1 MAAFGKFRRYLRI
14 PSRSAARIRRE
25 VDEELQMQIDLRAEA
40 LEREG
45 MSRDEARAEALRRFG
60 DVDEAARY
68 CIAIDR
74 DAEQRRRTSGWF
86 DELRQDVGHTLRIL
100 RRGPAFAAATVLTL
114 GVAIG
119 VSTAIYGVL
128 HTFLIRP
135 LPFPESE
142 RLVAFHPPTQDRSIR
157 QPSLENVDWTTV
169 DSLFDATATWDLDG
183 FTILGRPY
191 AETLTGAW
199 VSPGYFRALSLRP
212 ALGRA
217 FRESEY
223 RERTPVAIISH
234 ELWVRRFG
242 GDPGVIG
249 TTFTAHSADHP
260 DAATA
265 LTIIGVTSRDF
276 WPIHWRESHILRP
289 MPPDN
294 RGMPAL
300 ARLEPGASLLATQ
313 QRVDAVVRAQISGPI
328 EPGWHMRLV
337 PSLEQHSTRAKSLV
351 VAVFGAA
358 LFMLLAA
365 CGSVAGALV
374 SRIAARRSELAV
386 RVALGGRRTRIVRQL
401 LTESAVVTMLAGALG
416 LAIAYALLSASGPLV
431 EQQLGTKVPGGAAAL
446 RPSMSVMVPSLLAS
460 TAIGLLLGLLPAL
473 TFLRLDR
480 GAGPYTALGGG
491 RSSAARGGGGRIRRV
506 LIAGQVAVA
515 MVLMFGAGLML
526 RTVASMAATELG
538 FRTEGMLAASTL
550 IPLERYPDSTS
561 KRLLMDRLLTRV
573 AATPGVR
580 SVATVA
586 PRPFVSSWGMSIL
599 YEGGPTDEEAT
610 PRAALYTVSPTYFE
624 TMDIR
629 LRAGRSFRP
638 TDDVNAPRVVVI
650 SEALAQTLAPTGDVI
665 GRRVR
670 VRVPYLTSFDDEDDR
685 PWRTV
690 IGVVTDTK
698 KGFTGDAMPDV
709 YVPYAQNPRSS
720 QSFVVRTDRD
730 EEAMVEPVRRAFASV
745 EPSLALS
752 GMESM
757 TKTVADA
764 GGQRRGLT
772 VLLGV
777 FAVFAL
783 ALSVLALYAS
793 LSYTVIQR
801 QSELAVRMAIGA
813 SATSILRLVAVEG
826 LVSAAVGVA
835 LGAVASIAL
844 GRVLQN
850 QVYGVGTGDPMTL
863 VSISL
868 VLALGAV
875 AACAIPGVRAT
886 RTDPALVLRE

>member
-1 MAAFGKFRRYLRI
+1 MDA
-14 PSRSAARIRRE
+14 
-25 VDEELQMQIDLRAEA
+25 ELQMQIDLRAEA

-45 MSRDEARAEALRRFG
+45 MSPSEARAEALRRFG
-60 DVDEAARY
+60 DLDEAARY
-68 CIAIDR
+68 CVAIDR
-74 DAEQRRRTSGWF
+74 EAQQRRRASGWV

-114 GVAIG
+114 GIAIG
-119 VSTAIYGVL
+119 ASTAVYGVL

-142 RLVAFHPPTQDRSIR
+142 RLVAFNPPPQDRSIR
-157 QPSLENVDWTTV
+157 QPSMENVDWSTV
-169 DSLFDATATWDLDG
+169 DSLFDATAAWDLDG
-183 FTILGRPY
+183 FTVVGDPY
-191 AETLTGAW
+191 PETVTGAW
-199 VSPGYFRALSLRP
+199 VSPGYFEALSLHP
-212 ALGRA
+212 ALGRR
-217 FRESEY
+217 FREREY
-223 RERTPVAIISH
+223 RARTPVAIISH

-242 GDPGVIG
+242 GDPAAVGR
-249 TTFTAHSADHP
+249 TFTAHSADRP
-260 DAATA
+260 DAATRI
-265 LTIIGVTSRDF
+265 TIVGVTPRDF

-289 MPPDN
+289 LPPDN
-294 RGMPAL
+294 RAMPAL
-300 ARLEPGASLLATQ
+300 ARLEAGASLVATQ
-313 QRVDAVVRAQISGPI
+313 QRLDAVVRAQISGPI
-328 EPGWHMRLV
+328 EAGWHMRLV
-337 PSLEQHSTRAKSLV
+337 PSLEQHSARAKSLV
-351 VAVFGAA
+351 MAVFGAA
-358 LFMLLAA
+358 MFMLLAA

-386 RVALGGRRTRIVRQL
+386 RVALGGRRTRIARQL
-401 LTESAVVTMLAGALG
+401 LTESAVLTTLAGALG
-416 LAIAYALLSASGPLV
+416 LAIAYALLSVSGPLV
-431 EQQLGTKVPGGAAAL
+431 EQQLGTKVPGGVAAL
-446 RPSMSVMVPSLLAS
+446 RPSMSVLAPALLAS
-460 TAIGLLLGLLPAL
+460 TVIGLLLGLLPAL
-473 TFLRLDR
+473 TFLHLDR
-480 GAGPYTALGGG
+480 RAAPHAALGGG
-491 RSSAARGGGGRIRRV
+491 RSSVARGGAGRVRRV

-515 MVLMFGAGLML
+515 MVLMFGAGLMF
-526 RTVASMAATELG
+526 RTVARMASTELG
-538 FRTEGMLAASTL
+538 FRTDGVLAASTL
-550 IPLERYPDSTS
+550 IPLERYLDSTS
-561 KRLLMDRLLTRV
+561 KRLLMDRLLARV
-573 AATPGVR
+573 AETPGVR
-580 SVATVA
+580 NVATVA
-586 PRPFVSSWGMSIL
+586 PRPFVSSWGMNVL

-624 TMDIR
+624 TMDIS

-650 SEALAQTLAPTGDVI
+650 SESLARTLAPTGDVI

-698 KGFTGDAMPDV
+698 KSFTGDAMPDI

-720 QSFVVRTDRD
+720 QSFVVRTDRG
-730 EEAMVEPVRRAFASV
+730 EETMIEPVRRAFAGV
-745 EPSLALS
+745 EPGLALS
-752 GMESM
+752 GIESM
-757 TKTVADA
+757 AKTVANA

-813 SATSILRLVAVEG
+813 SARSILRLVAVEG
-826 LVSAAVGVA
+826 LASAGVGVA
-835 LGAVASIAL
+835 VGAVASVAL

-850 QVYGVGTGDPMTL
+850 QVYGVGTGDPVTL
-863 VSISL
+863 LTISL

-886 RTDPALVLRE
+886 RTDPARVLRE